1 MARSC
6 LWGTNGQYTM
16 SRPLIL
22 RCAIRDIINPIFIGS
37 LDYLACNQKSRSSSG
52 RVEGSFMY
60 ISCNR
65 VLYVSWKK
73 SHKLKKKT
81 ITWEK
86 QLLKFNLSQTFEL
99 SYSRIVTP
107 FFWWFAFRMWVSTG
121 LNKKLHQS
129 WITSEHH
136 SLQKKAIVNQTFSYK
151 TTIKKII

>member
-73 SHKLKKKT
+73 SHKLKKNNNLRKT
-81 ITWEK
+81 IVKIQLITNFWAQLFTNCYTFFLMVRISYVGFNGFK
-86 QLLKFNLSQTFEL
+86 QKAPSILDH
-99 SYSRIVTP
+99 
-107 FFWWFAFRMWVSTG
+107 FR
-121 LNKKLHQS
+121 
-129 WITSEHH
+129 
-136 SLQKKAIVNQTFSYK
+136 AP
-151 TTIKKII
+151 